1 MNKIKSDDY
10 FEAIIQL
17 RPRDQK
23 LIDYVNKQIKKR
35 EQNVFV
41 AKVVDLKKIGVDI
54 YISDQKYAV
63 AIGRKLKRVFKGDLK
78 ITKKLFTQ
86 SRLTSKFVYRVTVC
100 FREKI
105 EEEADKSLGK
115 K

>member
-1 MNKIKSDDY
+1 MKSNELKMKSQDY

-23 LIDYVNKQIKKR
+23 LIDYVNNQIKKR
-35 EQNVFV
+35 ENNVFV
-41 AKVVDLKKIGVDI
+41 AKVIDWKKIGIDI

-63 AIGRKLKRVFKGDLK
+63 AIGRKLKRAFKGDLK
-78 ITKKLFTQ
+78 ISKKLFTQ
-86 SRLTSKFVYRVTVC
+86 SRVTSKFVYRVTVC

-105 EEEADKSLGK
+105 EEDL
-115 K
+115 